1 MGAFKIFRKFS
12 QLLDRTTVDLPAIN
26 TPLADALDAKANS
39 ADLGSIAT
47 FEGDQN
53 LRTTD
58 PATFTDLTASGTVTA
73 GTITANGNL
82 TVNPT
87 GAVKV
92 EKSGTPQFTFGGGSG
107 NYTYRD
113 FYTISGNQL
122 GLSGLRWGSA
132 WMTNIDASGTVSA
145 ADVSATGNIQATT
158 KLTVGT
164 GLDFITG
171 RTDYGIGVVL
181 STVSGNRRNL
191 FVGKG
196 LLDEGAVVMRAG
208 GFLGWSG
215 NFANADFS
223 VGDLRLYRHGISEL
237 GIGTATTTNGGS
249 LSLAN
254 LTASGTVTAGVAG
267 AGSYLTPTLTVGDAN
282 TGFYH
287 SATNRM
293 GFSVA
298 ATKCFNIYSRGLY
311 METGFALGA
320 SSSQWMRS
328 GASGI
333 EFASLNTGGSL
344 IDISMANL
352 TASGTVTAGGNV
364 SGNAFIPTGVISGI
378 PATQAVGLWYG
389 SLAMFSGGGLV
400 STYALG
406 GINHSAAVKLS
417 WNNDTSLSRI
427 SAGIIGLGTGTPGST
442 AGSLSLA
449 NLTASGTVTTP
460 KINNLSGNLYCEIA
474 GPSNGLAVK
483 RAANPYAGAV
493 YGSNVYLSRFSILT
507 WNGSSNQAQADGG
520 LQSDITLQRESSGIL
535 LMSGTEFK
543 APNLTASGTVKTGSL
558 TVAVATASSSAT
570 AVAAGAGASVYIT
583 DETGGATL
591 AVSDGTVWR
600 RVSDRASIS

>member
-352 TASGTVTAGGNV
+352 TASGTVTLDGLARPSWTYAPVTDTSTARSLTIAADLWKRLRFSNV
-364 SGNAFIPTGVISGI
+364 GAITITVPENS
-378 PATQAVGLWYG
+378 TQA
-389 SLAMFSGGGLV
+389 FP
-400 STYALG
+400 
-406 GINHSAAVKLS
+406 
-417 WNNDTSLSRI
+417 
-427 SAGIIGLGTGTPGST
+427 IGYTIPIRR
-442 AGSLSLA
+442 
-449 NLTASGTVTTP
+449 V
-460 KINNLSGNLYCEIA
+460 
-474 GPSNGLAVK
+474 
-483 RAANPYAGAV
+483 
-493 YGSNVYLSRFSILT
+493 
-507 WNGSSNQAQADGG
+507 
-520 LQSDITLQRESSGIL
+520 
-535 LMSGTEFK
+535 
-543 APNLTASGTVKTGSL
+543 
-558 TVAVATASSSAT
+558 
-570 AVAAGAGASVYIT
+570 AGAGAITIAVAGGVTVNGSAGSTSVPAGGDFALHKIAT
-583 DETGGATL
+583 DTW
-591 AVSDGTVWR
+591 DF
-600 RVSDRASIS
+600 I